1 MTRKEREE
9 KLGDVQNKIH
19 KTYFDIV
26 QNENKY
32 KSFLEISSYMTKYE
46 FDDQMMIYTQRPTA
60 KAVASFSTWRDVFG
74 KVVKKNTEGIPIIRY
89 DDNGKKI
96 IQYVFD
102 INDTVD
108 IQDTNPEKN
117 EILQEKQKKYDLWE
131 YNDTQDKK
139 ELDDILAQL
148 GIKNNSDD
156 ATITVNKIVSLSI
169 AKNYENIKKL
179 YDNLQKKDIDIN
191 SMISLIDNSTNYLV
205 YSRMNLD
212 NKDYLN
218 LSDISKINND
228 DNIKFVGKISNIL
241 ARGILNQLQKNI
253 EKKKKILAKNMNS
266 SYTLSNEKNTLKIDD
281 IQSND
286 YKINE
291 GGIQD
296 GKSNFRRKR
305 ILFRWRDLSKH
316 RNRRQIHTQ
325 VWNLPPGL
333 SEYGGNRTNWAT
345 IQRRDRSESSKRL
358 GKFGDGYVPENET
371 EISSNSRL
379 RPIHRDRIDG
389 QHQERSDRYISNG
402 RKFLGQS
409 NRADDENRKVNRSIQ
424 EQPSVGMGTK
434 DESNQGH
441 SKRNDNPGYRGA
453 ESRINNDVIE
463 IEKEVDNSTS
473 FFDAKNNEVENTY
486 NFKITNE
493 VLPEKLTPGE
503 RLKNNINAINTLIL
517 LEKENRIASEDEK
530 QILSKYVGWGG
541 LPEVFDEE
549 KGGQWIQARDF
560 LKENLS
566 QEEYSSA
573 RESTLTAFYTPKIV
587 IDSIYNALSN
597 MGFKSG
603 NILEPS
609 MGIGNFIGNLPGEMN
624 KSKFYGVE
632 LDSVSGRIAKL
643 LYPESNIQI
652 CGFEETNF
660 ENDSF
665 DLAIGNVPFGEF
677 KVNDKDYN
685 KDNFLIHDFFFAK
698 SIDKVRPGGIIAFI
712 TSSGTLDKKDDSVR
726 KYIGERCSFLGAIRL
741 PEDSFKGT
749 AGTQVVSDIIF
760 LQKRQD
766 IRNVHKGLHDFLN
779 IGQDINGHEYNQY
792 FINNPDMVIGQIKEV
807 SGRFGNKITCISK
820 ENMNL
825 KDELNIAIQNIKGTY
840 ENISLEKE
848 IIQVNP
854 NDYSPFSYHI
864 VDGKIFYKENGN
876 LETIKLNKDD
886 EKRLNHILNIR
897 DLTREI
903 LNDQLNDISTY
914 ELTTKQKR
922 LIDMYDDYNKKYGYI
937 RSQKSDTKKQKNFKK
952 IIEKDS
958 SYPLLLSLEKWESD
972 KYIGKAD
979 IFTKR
984 TISKRSVPTN
994 TDTSIDSLTLSIS
1007 EKGKIDFDY
1016 MTGLTG
1022 FSKEKIIDDLKDEI
1036 YLDVISYIQS
1046 GKEIYLTKG
1055 EYLSSNVREKA
1066 KMLEDYIE
1074 LADEYK
1080 SSTILSEFISEKITS
1095 NDIPVYEEFI
1105 SLIQDD
1111 IYNPNNLSR
1120 ISAYFL
1126 YGAGNKI
1133 LKDIQ
1138 SILDENITITP
1149 RNYNEIKDAAL
1160 YFKNNPL
1167 KVLYILDKL
1176 ERYTRKSDNL
1186 IINQEDYLQFEK
1198 TYNSFREEKIKEFDD
1213 KNSKYI
1219 SIAKENLI
1227 KMKEVIPED
1236 IKAEDIKL
1244 SLGSTWIPVKFY
1256 NQYMYEMFNTPE
1268 YLKSTIQIS
1277 YSKYSST
1284 YNISNKSGDKY
1295 NDTLNL
1301 KYGTNRATAY
1311 ELLEDTLNLRDT
1323 NIYDRIA
1330 DSKGNKTSVLNEKET
1345 VLARQKQDLLN
1356 ESFKE
1361 WVFKDIE
1368 RRNELVRIY
1377 NEKFNSIKLR
1387 EYDGSNINFV
1397 GMNIEKTLKQH
1408 QKNAVAHT
1416 LFGGNTLLAHCVG
1429 AGKTFEMIAS
1439 AMESKRLGLCSKSL
1453 FVVPGHLTEQTGAEF
1468 LSLYPNA
1475 NILVA
1480 NEKDFEKK
1488 NRKQFI
1494 SKIATGNYDA
1504 IIIGD
1509 TQFEKIPMSK
1519 DFQKDY
1525 IKRQIDEIIE
1535 ALEESKEDKFTT
1547 KELEKTKKR
1556 LKEKFEKLVNDDKK
1570 DDIVTFEELGID
1582 KLYIDEAHNYK
1593 NLQFITKMSNIA
1605 GINSKGAEKSNDLF
1619 MKCRYIDEKTNGKGI
1634 VFATGTPIS
1643 NSMTELYTMQKY
1655 LQYSMLK
1662 ENGHHLFDSWAS
1674 MYGEKVTTLELAPEG
1689 TGFRQRT
1696 RFAKYVN
1703 LPELLTSFKQVADIQ
1718 TSDMLNLPVPNAIY
1732 ENITVPLSN
1741 YQKNILDGFVKRAE
1755 DIRKNNVDPKEDNM
1769 LKITTDGRKLSL
1781 DQRLINSLL
1790 PKDQNSK
1797 ASICANKVYE
1807 IYKNTEDKKSTQVI
1821 FCDTSTPSGNKDFN
1835 IYDDIK
1841 TDLIQ
1846 KGINSDEIAF
1856 IHDAK
1861 TKEEKQILFD
1871 KVKKG
1876 EIRVIFG
1883 STEKMGTGTNIQDKL
1898 IALHD
1903 LDCPYRPSDLEQRSG
1918 RIIRQGN
1925 ENSDVYIFRYVTE
1938 KSFDAYMYQLLES
1951 KQRIISQVMSSKSIH
1966 QRELDDDEVA
1976 LSYAEIKAL
1985 ATGNPLIKEKLDLD
1999 MEIKKLNLL
2008 KNEYKKN
2015 IYHLQDKISKQY
2027 PSQIQSLEKDIQAIE
2042 SDISTLEN
2050 HSINIDEFKGMYIQ
2064 DKFISDKKQ
2073 AVEQLLKTIKTLPM
2087 SQYNKK
2093 IGKYSGFDF
2102 AVDYDSFENQFKMT
2116 LKGNHSYN
2124 IYLGNDPF
2132 GNLIRIDNK
2141 LNSINDLSN
2150 KFKLKL
2156 EDVKKQLGLA
2166 LEDVKK
2172 PFFKNELLKE
2182 KISRLREIEKKLSLS
2197 EKENDNLQVAKE
2209 VTI

>member
-1 MTRKEREE
+1 MTRQEREE
-9 KLGDVQNKIH
+9 KLRDVQNKINQ
-19 KTYFDIV
+19 TYFDII
-26 QNENKY
+26 QNEDKY

-60 KAVASFSTWRDVFG
+60 KAVASFATWRDVFG

-89 DDNGKKI
+89 TDSGKKI
-96 IQYVFD
+96 LHYVFD

-108 IQDTNPEKN
+108 IQDRENPQKN
-117 EILQEKQKKYDLWE
+117 EILQEKQKNYSLWE
-131 YNDTQDKK
+131 YNDIQDKT
-139 ELDDILAQL
+139 ELDDVLAQL
-148 GIKNNSDD
+148 GVKNNSDV
-156 ATITVNKIVSLSI
+156 ANITVNKIVSLSMS
-169 AKNYENIKKL
+169 KNYENIKNL
-179 YDNLQKKDIDIN
+179 YDNLQHKDVEIN
-191 SMISLIDNSTNYLV
+191 SMMSLIDNTVNYLV

-212 NKDYLN
+212 NKEYLN
-218 LSDISKINND
+218 LSEISKISNV
-228 DNIKFVGKISNIL
+228 DNIQFLGNISNKL
-241 ARGILNQLQKNI
+241 ARGILSQLQKNI
-253 EKKKKILAKNMNS
+253 EKKKKILAKNINS
-266 SYTLSNEKNTLKIDD
+266 SYTLSNEKNTLKIDNN
-281 IQSND
+281 QSED
-286 YKINE
+286 YKNNK
-291 GGIQD
+291 GGIPD
-296 GKSNFRRKR
+296 GKSNIRRKT
-305 ILFRWRDLSKH
+305 ILLRRGNLSKH
-316 RNRRQIHTQ
+316 TNKRKVHTQ
-325 VWNLPPGL
+325 IWNLPPGL
-333 SEYGGNRTNWAT
+333 LEQGRYRGSWTSIQGN
-345 IQRRDRSESSKRL
+345 DRSESSKRL
-358 GKFGDGYVPENET
+358 ERFGDGYVPENET
-371 EISSNSRL
+371 KLSANTGL
-379 RPIHRDRIDG
+379 GTIHRDRADW
-389 QHQERSDRYISNG
+389 QHQERPDQYISNG
-402 RKFLGQS
+402 GKISGRTD
-409 NRADDENRKVNRSIQ
+409 RADEQARELDGSIQ
-424 EQPSVGMGTK
+424 ERKSVGMGSK

-441 SKRNDNPGYRGA
+441 SKRDNNQGY
-453 ESRINNDVIE
+453 SREKSRLNNTE
-463 IEKEVDNSTS
+463 IEKEVENSTS
-473 FFDAKNNEVENTY
+473 FFDVTNYDTTSNYKIKNE
-486 NFKITNE
+486 I
-493 VLPEKLTPGE
+493 LPEKLTPGE
-503 RLKNNINAINTLIL
+503 RLKNNINAISTLIL
-517 LEKENRIASEDEK
+517 LEKENRNASEEEK

-541 LPEVFDEE
+541 LPEVFDENKE
-549 KGGQWIQARDF
+549 GQWKDARVF
-560 LKENLS
+560 LKENLT
-566 QEEYSSA
+566 QEEYSAA

-597 MGFKSG
+597 IGFKSG

-609 MGIGNFIGNLPGEMN
+609 MGIGNFIGNLPEEMN
-624 KSKFYGVE
+624 NSKFYGVE

-643 LYPESNIQI
+643 LYPQSNIQI
-652 CGFEETNF
+652 CGFEKTNF
-660 ENDSF
+660 ENDGF

-712 TSSGTLDKKDDSVR
+712 TSSGTLDKKDYSVR
-726 KYIGERCSFLGAIRL
+726 KYIGERCNFLGAIRL
-741 PEDSFKGT
+741 PEDTFKGT

-760 LQKRQD
+760 LQKRQNQ
-766 IRNVHKGLHDFLN
+766 RTVHSGLHDFLN

-820 ENMNL
+820 ENINL

-840 ENISLEKE
+840 ENQSLERE
-848 IIQVNP
+848 IIQVNS
-854 NDYSPFSYHI
+854 NDYAPFSYHT
-864 VDGKIFYKENGN
+864 VDGKIFYKENSN
-876 LETIKLNKDD
+876 LETIKLTKDD

-897 DLTREI
+897 NLTREI

-972 KYIGKAD
+972 KYIGKTD

-1055 EYLSSNVREKA
+1055 EYLSCNVREKA

-1080 SSTILSEFISEKITS
+1080 SSTILSEFISEKITP
-1095 NDIPVYEEFI
+1095 NDTPLYEEFI

-1138 SILDENITITP
+1138 SLLGENITITP
-1149 RNYNEIKDAAL
+1149 RDYNEIKDAAL

-1176 ERYTRKSDNL
+1176 KKYTRKSDNL

-1198 TYNSFREEKIKEFDD
+1198 TYNSFSEEKIKEFDD

-1256 NQYMYEMFNTPE
+1256 NQFMYEIFNTPL
-1268 YLKSTIQIS
+1268 YLKSTMQIS

-1284 YNISNKSGDKY
+1284 YNISNKSSDKY

-1301 KYGTNRATAY
+1301 KFGTNRTTAY

-1330 DSKGNKTSVLNEKET
+1330 DAKGNKTSVLNEKET

-1361 WVFKDIE
+1361 WIFKDIE
-1368 RRNELVRIY
+1368 RRNELVKIY

-1439 AMESKRLGLCSKSL
+1439 AMESKRLGLCTKSL

-1509 TQFEKIPMSK
+1509 TQFEKVPMSK

-1525 IKRQIDEIIE
+1525 IKRQIDEILE

-1547 KELEKTKKR
+1547 KELEKTRKR

-1605 GINSKGAEKSNDLF
+1605 GINCKGAEKSNDLF
-1619 MKCRYIDEKTNGKGI
+1619 MKCRYIDEMTGGKGI

-1781 DQRLINSLL
+1781 DQRLINPLL
-1790 PKDQNSK
+1790 PKDENSK

-1841 TDLIQ
+1841 IDLIK

-1925 ENSDVYIFRYVTE
+1925 ENPDVYIFRYVTE

-2008 KNEYKKN
+2008 KTEYNKN
-2015 IYHLQDKISKQY
+2015 IYHLQDKISNQY

-2050 HSINIDEFKGMYIQ
+2050 HSTNIDEFKGIYIQ

-2073 AVEQLLKTIKTLPM
+2073 AVEELLKTIKTLPM

-2124 IYLGNDPF
+2124 ISLGNDAF
-2132 GNLIRIDNK
+2132 GNLTRIDNK
-2141 LNSINDLSN
+2141 LNGMKDLSD

-2156 EDVKKQLGLA
+2156 EDIKKQLNLA

-2197 EKENDNLQVAKE
+2197 EKDNLQLAKE
-2209 VTI
+2209 VAI